1 MATSSGEESVAPRSP
16 VASNP
21 APPLSRHALSGA
33 AEGDTSADGAAAGP
47 ASGPAFEP
55 RPVAEDFW
63 NLPNTI
69 TTGRAAVVPLMLL
82 LPWFPG
88 ETGSAV
94 MAWLFIAAAV
104 SDIFDGWLARRGQM
118 VTHIGKLLDPLAD
131 KLLVA
136 TSLIVLLSVGRIP
149 NWAVWMVVV
158 IVGRELA
165 VTGLRGIASAG
176 GQVVGASGLGKLK
189 TVTQNIAIG
198 ALLFHFD
205 TFGLPAHA
213 IGLLFLAIAT
223 GLTITSGYAY
233 FAEYFRGLPAPGE
246 APEPPAAGAAPDGS
260 DRP

>member
-1 MATSSGEESVAPRSP
+1 MATSFREEPVAPDSP
-16 VASNP
+16 SV
-21 APPLSRHALSGA
+21 APPLSRHALSPDPVPSA
-33 AEGDTSADGAAAGP
+33 APNAAP
-47 ASGPAFEP
+47 NEP
-55 RPVAEDFW
+55 RPVAEQFW

-82 LPWFPG
+82 LPWFSDP
-88 ETGSAV
+88 TGSAI

-131 KLLVA
+131 KLLVSTA
-136 TSLIVLLSVGRIP
+136 LIVLLSVGRIP
-149 NWAVWMVVV
+149 DWAVWMVVV

-198 ALLFHFD
+198 ALLFHHE
-205 TFGLPAHA
+205 TLGLNAHA
-213 IGLLFLAIAT
+213 VGLAFLAVAT

-233 FAEYFRGLPAPGE
+233 FADYFGGLPAPEDPDPGGG
-246 APEPPAAGAAPDGS
+246 PAHP
-260 DRP
+260 